1 MGSPTPQSRASA
13 RPHLSRSLSF
23 PDSFPP
29 FSSLPGSFLFLNN
42 GYNDCRLD
50 IRCDPGILLGFSLK
64 AEGISYPNHL
74 KRDVPPVP
82 KNTGGIQQLVGEE
95 ANIKLG
101 NFFRKQAT
109 SQTVK
114 HTPLIRSSHST
125 LRYFPK
131 RSKRICPWKDLY
143 VNIQIGIIHHNQIR
157 DFPGNLVVKT
167 PNFH

>member
-1 MGSPTPQSRASA
+1 M
-13 RPHLSRSLSF
+13 HLSQTVKKKNNKTAIKMFQVYSQNSNLKTS
-23 PDSFPP
+23 P
-29 FSSLPGSFLFLNN
+29 FLNN

-64 AEGISYPNHL
+64 AEGSSYPNHL

-131 RSKRICPWKDLY
+131 RSKRICPRKDLY
-143 VNIQIGIIHHNQIR
+143 VNIHNTFICNR
-157 DFPGNLVVKT
+157 
-167 PNFH
+167 

>member
-1 MGSPTPQSRASA
+1 M
-13 RPHLSRSLSF
+13 HLSQTVKKKNNKMAIKMFQVYNQNSNLKTS
-23 PDSFPP
+23 P
-29 FSSLPGSFLFLNN
+29 FLNN

-64 AEGISYPNHL
+64 AEGSSYPNHL

-95 ANIKLG
+95 ANNKLG

-131 RSKRICPWKDLY
+131 RSKRICPRKDLY
-143 VNIQIGIIHHNQIR
+143 VNIHNTFICNR
-157 DFPGNLVVKT
+157 
-167 PNFH
+167 

>member
-1 MGSPTPQSRASA
+1 M
-13 RPHLSRSLSF
+13 HLSQTVKKKNNKTAIKMFQVYNQNSNLKTS
-23 PDSFPP
+23 P
-29 FSSLPGSFLFLNN
+29 FLNN

-64 AEGISYPNHL
+64 AEGSSYPNHL

-131 RSKRICPWKDLY
+131 RSKRICPRKDLY
-143 VNIQIGIIHHNQIR
+143 VNIHNTFICNR
-157 DFPGNLVVKT
+157 
-167 PNFH
+167 

>member
-1 MGSPTPQSRASA
+1 M
-13 RPHLSRSLSF
+13 HLSQTVKKKNNKMAIKMFQVYNQNSNLKTS
-23 PDSFPP
+23 P
-29 FSSLPGSFLFLNN
+29 FLNN

-64 AEGISYPNHL
+64 AEGSSYPNHL

-109 SQTVK
+109 SQLNTHLSQDPVIPLLGIFRREVK
-114 HTPLIRSSHST
+114 E
-125 LRYFPK
+125 
-131 RSKRICPWKDLY
+131 Y
-143 VNIQIGIIHHNQIR
+143 VQG
-157 DFPGNLVVKT
+157 KT
-167 PNFH
+167 CM

>member
-1 MGSPTPQSRASA
+1 M
-13 RPHLSRSLSF
+13 HLSQTVKKKINKTANKMFQVYNQNSNLKTS
-23 PDSFPP
+23 P
-29 FSSLPGSFLFLNN
+29 FLNN

-64 AEGISYPNHL
+64 AEGSSYPNHL

-131 RSKRICPWKDLY
+131 RSKRICPRKDLY
-143 VNIQIGIIHHNQIR
+143 VNIHNTFICNR
-157 DFPGNLVVKT
+157 
-167 PNFH
+167 

>member
-1 MGSPTPQSRASA
+1 M
-13 RPHLSRSLSF
+13 HLSQTVKKKKNKTAIKMFQVYNQNSNLKTS
-23 PDSFPP
+23 P
-29 FSSLPGSFLFLNN
+29 FLNN

-64 AEGISYPNHL
+64 AEGSSYPNHL

-131 RSKRICPWKDLY
+131 RSKRICPRKDLY
-143 VNIQIGIIHHNQIR
+143 VNIHNTFICNR
-157 DFPGNLVVKT
+157 
-167 PNFH
+167 

>member
-1 MGSPTPQSRASA
+1 M
-13 RPHLSRSLSF
+13 HLSQTVKKKINKTAIKMFQVYNQNSNLKTS
-23 PDSFPP
+23 P
-29 FSSLPGSFLFLNN
+29 FLNN

-64 AEGISYPNHL
+64 AEGSSYPNHL

-131 RSKRICPWKDLY
+131 RSKRICPRKDLY
-143 VNIQIGIIHHNQIR
+143 VNIHNTFICNR
-157 DFPGNLVVKT
+157 
-167 PNFH
+167 